1 MGTWVG
7 GLKCKLPNKPD
18 PHSSYSLFQVCP
30 SVSTWSDGVILA
42 PPYYTIYI
50 EQLYYGVT
58 DSSPRCQPYN
68 PSHCTVPAPILCNL
82 QDRCEYKYV
91 NDLVVE
97 CGNTFADYTFGKYRF
112 VPKESTNTF
121 SIREEL
127 AISLDQS
134 PFGILTSDGYPK
146 YEEGVTDETRLVT
159 LDLTKSIRV
168 IVTDLLIG
176 DTMDSGCLEG
186 VLQVDD
192 GLSGRNSWCGAISLQ
207 STYEFV
213 TCSEILTVSYKTSK
227 GFNQG
232 ERRRGFRAYFE
243 LIDKPASCYGSTSR
257 VVTTQEVTTIPNDQ
271 SKCCWFNS
279 FLSELFSARGKNN
292 YHQIFH
298 WSFQNNN
305 NRLLDT
311 FHSELTEYTP
321 FFVPNVVDKMWS
333 FLLLH

>member
-1 MGTWVG
+1 M
-7 GLKCKLPNKPD
+7 
-18 PHSSYSLFQVCP
+18 
-30 SVSTWSDGVILA
+30 
-42 PPYYTIYI
+42 
-50 EQLYYGVT
+50 
-58 DSSPRCQPYN
+58 
-68 PSHCTVPAPILCNL
+68 
-82 QDRCEYKYV
+82 
-91 NDLVVE
+91 
-97 CGNTFADYTFGKYRF
+97 
-112 VPKESTNTF
+112 PKESTNTF

-192 GLSGRNSWCGAISLQ
+192 GLGGRNSWCGAISLQ

-232 ERRRGFRAYFE
+232 DKRRGFRAYFE
-243 LIDKPASCYGSTSR
+243 LIDKPASCYGSTTR
-257 VVTTQEVTTIPNDQ
+257 AVTTQEVTTIPSDQ
-271 SKCCWFNS
+271 SKCC
-279 FLSELFSARGKNN
+279 
-292 YHQIFH
+292 
-298 WSFQNNN
+298 
-305 NRLLDT
+305 
-311 FHSELTEYTP
+311 
-321 FFVPNVVDKMWS
+321 
-333 FLLLH
+333 